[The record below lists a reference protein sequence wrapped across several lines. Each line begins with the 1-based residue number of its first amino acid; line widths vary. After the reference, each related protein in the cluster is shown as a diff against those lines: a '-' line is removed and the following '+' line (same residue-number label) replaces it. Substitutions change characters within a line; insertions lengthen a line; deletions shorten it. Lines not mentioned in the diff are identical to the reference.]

1 MLYEKI
7 HLNKLYPLENDPY
20 IEIIVP
26 FNKVNM
32 TREKSKAIIIVPGGA
47 YLIVSG
53 TEADP
58 VALSYMLEGF
68 ITIVFHYSV
77 KTAYPAPMNEL
88 ACAIDYLR
96 KNNEK
101 YYIDKDKISIIG
113 FSAGGHLTACYG
125 YLYKHPEF
133 INNLKLNPEN
143 IKPNCLVLSY
153 PVISMGEYTH
163 IESRKNI
170 TGGNETLFKL
180 LSAEKNIDSSY
191 PPTFIWTTMEDKSVS
206 YLNSTLFVNA
216 LKKNNVKH
224 DFFLYPYLNHALSI
238 INPLLYS
245 QELLKDPKMQGAS
258 KWFLK
263 SIDFINN
270 VLDE

>member
-133 INNLKLNPEN
+133 LIRNDCPSMIHSLNSGLYPEVDMCRLLRELNAPEN
-143 IKPNCLVLSY
+143 HL
-153 PVISMGEYTH
+153 
-163 IESRKNI
+163 
-170 TGGNETLFKL
+170 
-180 LSAEKNIDSSY
+180 
-191 PPTFIWTTMEDKSVS
+191 
-206 YLNSTLFVNA
+206 
-216 LKKNNVKH
+216 
-224 DFFLYPYLNHALSI
+224 
-238 INPLLYS
+238 
-245 QELLKDPKMQGAS
+245 
-258 KWFLK
+258 
-263 SIDFINN
+263 
-270 VLDE
+270 